1 MVFDSRG
8 IPTVEAEV
16 YLNDGSMG
24 RAIAPSGASK
34 GKNEALEKRD
44 KRKRFFGLSIDKNI
58 VDIKTEINKALVGN
72 SVLDKKLTISY
83 CN

>member
-44 KRKRFFGLSIDKNI
+44 EKKIFW
-58 VDIKTEINKALVGN
+58 IK
-72 SVLDKKLTISY
+72 
-83 CN
+83 C

>member
-1 MVFDSRG
+1 MGKKLSKHKIKKINGRMVFDSRG
-8 IPTVEAEV
+8 LPTIEAEV

-44 KRKRFFGLSIDKNI
+44 LKKKNF
-58 VDIKTEINKALVGN
+58 
-72 SVLDKKLTISY
+72 
-83 CN
+83 